1 MWGDP
6 ELCEAIRQRQRL
18 SIMTSVYQR
27 GRVKTFVLLFWQK
40 SELDYQVS
48 DLYFRICKNI
58 LVFISLYYCSG
69 KSQKWIIKLGAA
81 TGSGLHLDLCV
92 YTNSF
97 LTPPTR
103 LCFMTNPKVPN
114 MTNTA
119 GKSSSI
125 STNSFN
131 PTNQI
136 HQIKFQIFWF
146 TSSSRLKCL
155 NVGVAEFQEKLFFF
169 LIFL

>member
-1 MWGDP
+1 
-6 ELCEAIRQRQRL
+6 
-18 SIMTSVYQR
+18 MTSVYQR

-40 SELDYQVS
+40 SELHYQVS

-58 LVFISLYYCSG
+58 FVFVSLYYCSG

-97 LTPPTR
+97 
-103 LCFMTNPKVPN
+103 
-114 MTNTA
+114 
-119 GKSSSI
+119 
-125 STNSFN
+125 N

-136 HQIKFQIFWF
+136 VFHDKSKSPKYDKHSREIF
-146 TSSSRLKCL
+146 
-155 NVGVAEFQEKLFFF
+155 
-169 LIFL
+169 